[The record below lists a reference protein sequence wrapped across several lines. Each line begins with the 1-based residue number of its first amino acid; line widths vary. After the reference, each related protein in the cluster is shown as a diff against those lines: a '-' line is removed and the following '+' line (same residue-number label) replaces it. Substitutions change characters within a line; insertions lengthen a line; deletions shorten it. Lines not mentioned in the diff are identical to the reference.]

1 MLNQNEIDQLLRV
14 IFNEEDQEETEPD
27 KTEKYPIQ

>member
-27 KTEKYPIQ
+27 KTEKHPIQ